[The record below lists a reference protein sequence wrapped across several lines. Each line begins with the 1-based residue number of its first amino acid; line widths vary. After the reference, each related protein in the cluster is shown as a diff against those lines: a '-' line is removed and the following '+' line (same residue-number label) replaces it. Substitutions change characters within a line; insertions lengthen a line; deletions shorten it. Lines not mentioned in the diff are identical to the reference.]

1 MTTSTQQ
8 IPSNPALDFANA
20 ILEETNGGLEII
32 DMLHDIA
39 QGVRQNSTT
48 RDRIN
53 ASRILLDRGLG
64 KCPKQ
69 SPVTSPNPTPETN
82 DVEPAPYS
90 IRGAIRES
98 PPSVPHNKPESPRL
112 VTQLDNALHQ
122 SLGPAPSAE
131 TPPTH
136 SPLSTNHSPLQSTIQ
151 QHILEITN
159 NGRTLMA
166 VLTEICRAPDDDP
179 RACPEQEPALSLSK
193 GGRIKD
199 SHRVTAGRMLIDR
212 LMGMT
217 PMPFTSAVHPEH
229 GPDQAQVEEEPFDKE
244 LWDEIFAELKQKEE
258 AGIITPDPNAP
269 QVDSPI
275 FRFPEDFDSAPY
287 EEEEAAKFRA
297 EIALQVERRKKWPE
311 FEEYRR
317 KKLAQMY
324 PSHSEDG
331 KSPDT

>member
-69 SPVTSPNPTPETN
+69 SPVTTDPTPNPAPEPSSRKPETT
-82 DVEPAPYS
+82 
-90 IRGAIRES
+90 
-98 PPSVPHNKPESPRL
+98 NKPESPRL

-122 SLGPAPSAE
+122 SLGPAPTAE

-166 VLTEICRAPDDDP
+166 VLTNICRAPDDAP
-179 RACPEQEPALSLSK
+179 NV
-193 GGRIKD
+193 KD

-212 LMGMT
+212 LMGMRPT
-217 PMPFTSAVHPEH
+217 PFTSAAHPEH
-229 GPDQAQVEEEPFDKE
+229 SPDQAQVEEDTFDE
-244 LWDEIFAELKQKEE
+244 EVWEGIIAELKQKEE
-258 AGIITPDPNAP
+258 DGILHPDPNAP
-269 QVDSPI
+269 KLDMPI
-275 FRFPEDFDSAPY
+275 FRFPKDFDSGPY

-317 KKLAQMY
+317 KKLAQIY
-324 PSHSEDG
+324 PSHSDDG
-331 KSPDT
+331 DPPDT

>member
-8 IPSNPALDFANA
+8 LPSNPALDFANA

-69 SPVTSPNPTPETN
+69 SPVTTDPTPNPAPEPSSHKPETT
-82 DVEPAPYS
+82 
-90 IRGAIRES
+90 
-98 PPSVPHNKPESPRL
+98 NKPESPRL

-136 SPLSTNHSPLQSTIQ
+136 SSLSTNHSPLQSTIQ

-159 NGRTLMA
+159 NGRTLMT
-166 VLTEICRAPDDDP
+166 VLTNICRAPDDDP

-193 GGRIKD
+193 GRRIKD

-212 LMGMT
+212 LMGMSPT
-217 PMPFTSAVHPEH
+217 PFTSAVHLEH
-229 GPDQAQVEEEPFDKE
+229 SPDQAQVEEEPYNKEVWDDIIVKLKALEAKHNLDPNRHIPRLDHSTYMLPDDFDFTPH
-244 LWDEIFAELKQKEE
+244 LEE
-258 AGIITPDPNAP
+258 ADQFT
-269 QVDSPI
+269 
-275 FRFPEDFDSAPY
+275 
-287 EEEEAAKFRA
+287 A
-297 EIALQVERRKKWPE
+297 EIELRAERRKKWPE

-317 KKLAQMY
+317 KKLAQTY

>member
-1 MTTSTQQ
+1 MNQSTQQ

-69 SPVTSPNPTPETN
+69 SPVTTDPTPNPAPE
-82 DVEPAPYS
+82 
-90 IRGAIRES
+90 
-98 PPSVPHNKPESPRL
+98 PSSHKPKTTNKPESPRL

-122 SLGPAPSAE
+122 SLGPAPTAE
-131 TPPTH
+131 TPTTH
-136 SPLSTNHSPLQSTIQ
+136 STLSTNHSPLQSTIQ

-166 VLTEICRAPDDDP
+166 VLTNICRAPDDDP
-179 RACPEQEPALSLSK
+179 RACPEP
-193 GGRIKD
+193 RRRVKD

-212 LMGMT
+212 LMGMSPT
-217 PMPFTSAVHPEH
+217 PFTSAVHLEH
-229 GPDQAQVEEEPFDKE
+229 SPTQAQVEEEPYNKEVWDDIIVKLKALEAKHNLDPNRHIPRLDHSTYMLPDDFDFTPH
-244 LWDEIFAELKQKEE
+244 LEE
-258 AGIITPDPNAP
+258 ADQFT
-269 QVDSPI
+269 
-275 FRFPEDFDSAPY
+275 
-287 EEEEAAKFRA
+287 A
-297 EIALQVERRKKWPE
+297 EIELRAERRKKWPE

>member
-8 IPSNPALDFANA
+8 IPANPALDFANA

-69 SPVTSPNPTPETN
+69 SPVTTDPTPNPAPEPSSRKPETT
-82 DVEPAPYS
+82 
-90 IRGAIRES
+90 
-98 PPSVPHNKPESPRL
+98 NKPESPRL

-159 NGRTLMA
+159 NGRTLMT
-166 VLTEICRAPDDDP
+166 VLTNICRAPDDDP
-179 RACPEQEPALSLSK
+179 KACPEQEPALSLSK
-193 GGRIKD
+193 GRRIKD

-212 LMGMT
+212 LMGMRPT
-217 PMPFTSAVHPEH
+217 PFTSAAHPEH
-229 GPDQAQVEEEPFDKE
+229 GPDQAQVEEDTFDE
-244 LWDEIFAELKQKEE
+244 EVWEGIIAELKQKEE
-258 AGIITPDPNAP
+258 DGILHPDPNAP
-269 QVDSPI
+269 KLDMPI
-275 FRFPEDFDSAPY
+275 FRFPKDFDSGPY

-297 EIALQVERRKKWPE
+297 EIALQIERRKKWPE

-317 KKLAQMY
+317 KKLAQTY

>member
-69 SPVTSPNPTPETN
+69 SPVTTDPTPNPAPE
-82 DVEPAPYS
+82 PSSRKP
-90 IRGAIRES
+90 ES
-98 PPSVPHNKPESPRL
+98 TNKPESPRL

-159 NGRTLMA
+159 NGRTLMT
-166 VLTEICRAPDDDP
+166 VLTNICRAPDDDP
-179 RACPEQEPALSLSK
+179 RACPEQEPALSLSN
-193 GGRIKD
+193 GRRVKD

-212 LMGMT
+212 LMGMS
-217 PMPFTSAVHPEH
+217 PMPFTSAIHLEH
-229 GPDQAQVEEEPFDKE
+229 SPDQAQVEEEPYNKEVWDDIIVKLKALEAKHNLDPNRHIPRLDHSTYMPPDDFDYTPH
-244 LWDEIFAELKQKEE
+244 LEE
-258 AGIITPDPNAP
+258 ADQFT
-269 QVDSPI
+269 
-275 FRFPEDFDSAPY
+275 
-287 EEEEAAKFRA
+287 A
-297 EIALQVERRKKWPE
+297 EIELRAERRKKWPE

-317 KKLAQMY
+317 KKLAQTY

>member
-1 MTTSTQQ
+1 MNQSTQQ
-8 IPSNPALDFANA
+8 LPSNPALDFANA

-69 SPVTSPNPTPETN
+69 SPVTTDTTPNPDPNTDDN
-82 DVEPAPYS
+82 DVATFS
-90 IRGAIRES
+90 ES
-98 PPSVPHNKPESPRL
+98 SPSVPHNKPESPRL

-122 SLGPAPSAE
+122 SLGPAPTAE
-131 TPPTH
+131 TPTTH

-166 VLTEICRAPDDDP
+166 VLTNICLAPDDDP
-179 RACPEQEPALSLSK
+179 RACPEPRR
-193 GGRIKD
+193 RIKD

-212 LMGMT
+212 LMGMSPT
-217 PMPFTSAVHPEH
+217 PFTSAVHLEH
-229 GPDQAQVEEEPFDKE
+229 SPGQAQVEEEPFDKE

-275 FRFPEDFDSAPY
+275 FRFPEDFDSTPY

-297 EIALQVERRKKWPE
+297 EIALQVERRKQWPE

-317 KKLAQMY
+317 KKLAQIY
-324 PSHSEDG
+324 PSHSDDD
-331 KSPDT
+331 SPPDT

>member
-1 MTTSTQQ
+1 MTASTQQ

-69 SPVTSPNPTPETN
+69 SPVTTDTTPNPDPNTDHNP
-82 DVEPAPYS
+82 EPAEGE
-90 IRGAIRES
+90 RGAC
-98 PPSVPHNKPESPRL
+98 PERSRR

-131 TPPTH
+131 TPTTH
-136 SPLSTNHSPLQSTIQ
+136 STLSTNHSPLQSTIQ

-166 VLTEICRAPDDDP
+166 VLTNICRAPDDDP
-179 RACPEQEPALSLSK
+179 RACPEP
-193 GGRIKD
+193 RRRVKD

-212 LMGMT
+212 LMGMSPT
-217 PMPFTSAVHPEH
+217 PFTSAVHLEH
-229 GPDQAQVEEEPFDKE
+229 SPGQAQVEEEPYNKEVWDDIIVKLKALEAKHNLDPNRHIPRLDHSTYMLPDDFDFTPH
-244 LWDEIFAELKQKEE
+244 LEE
-258 AGIITPDPNAP
+258 ADQFT
-269 QVDSPI
+269 
-275 FRFPEDFDSAPY
+275 
-287 EEEEAAKFRA
+287 A
-297 EIALQVERRKKWPE
+297 EIELRAERRKKWPE

-317 KKLAQMY
+317 KKLAQTY
-324 PSHSEDG
+324 PSHSENG

>member
-1 MTTSTQQ
+1 MNQAAQQ

-69 SPVTSPNPTPETN
+69 SPVTTDPTPNPAPEPSSRKPETT
-82 DVEPAPYS
+82 
-90 IRGAIRES
+90 
-98 PPSVPHNKPESPRL
+98 NKPESPRL

-122 SLGPAPSAE
+122 SLGPAPTAE

-166 VLTEICRAPDDDP
+166 VLTNICRAPDDDP

-193 GGRIKD
+193 GRRVKD

-212 LMGMT
+212 LMGMRPT
-217 PMPFTSAVHPEH
+217 PFTSAVHLEH
-229 GPDQAQVEEEPFDKE
+229 GPDQAQVEEEPYNKEVWDDIIVKLKALEAKHNLDPNRHIPRLDHSTYMLPDDFDFTPH
-244 LWDEIFAELKQKEE
+244 LEE
-258 AGIITPDPNAP
+258 ADQFT
-269 QVDSPI
+269 
-275 FRFPEDFDSAPY
+275 
-287 EEEEAAKFRA
+287 A
-297 EIALQVERRKKWPE
+297 EIELRAERRKKWPE

-317 KKLAQMY
+317 KKLAQTY

>member
-1 MTTSTQQ
+1 MNQATQQ
-8 IPSNPALDFANA
+8 IPSNPALDFANS

-69 SPVTSPNPTPETN
+69 SPVTTDPTPNPAPEPSSRKPETT
-82 DVEPAPYS
+82 
-90 IRGAIRES
+90 
-98 PPSVPHNKPESPRL
+98 NKPESPRL

-166 VLTEICRAPDDDP
+166 VLTNICRAPDDDP
-179 RACPEQEPALSLSK
+179 RACPEPRR
-193 GGRIKD
+193 RIKD

-212 LMGMT
+212 LMGMSPT
-217 PMPFTSAVHPEH
+217 PFTSAVHLEH
-229 GPDQAQVEEEPFDKE
+229 SPDQAQVEEEPFDKE
-244 LWDEIFAELKQKEE
+244 LWDEIFTELKQKEE
-258 AGIITPDPNAP
+258 DGIITPDPNAP

-317 KKLAQMY
+317 KKLAQTY

>member
-1 MTTSTQQ
+1 MNQSNQQ
-8 IPSNPALDFANA
+8 FPSNPALDFANA

-69 SPVTSPNPTPETN
+69 SPVTTDPTPNPAPKTDHNP
-82 DVEPAPYS
+82 EPAEGE
-90 IRGAIRES
+90 RGAC
-98 PPSVPHNKPESPRL
+98 PERSRR

-122 SLGPAPSAE
+122 SLGPAPTAE

-166 VLTEICRAPDDDP
+166 VLTNICRAPDDDP
-179 RACPEQEPALSLSK
+179 NV
-193 GGRIKD
+193 KD

-212 LMGMT
+212 LMGMRPT
-217 PMPFTSAVHPEH
+217 PFTSAVHLEH
-229 GPDQAQVEEEPFDKE
+229 SPDQAQVEEEPFDKE

-297 EIALQVERRKKWPE
+297 EIALQAERRKKWPE

-317 KKLAQMY
+317 KKLAQIY
-324 PSHSEDG
+324 PSHSDDD
-331 KSPDT
+331 SPPDT

>member
-1 MTTSTQQ
+1 MNQSTQQ
-8 IPSNPALDFANA
+8 LPSNPALDFANA

-69 SPVTSPNPTPETN
+69 SPVTTDTTPNPDPNTDDN
-82 DVEPAPYS
+82 DVATFS
-90 IRGAIRES
+90 ES
-98 PPSVPHNKPESPRL
+98 SPSVPHNKPESPRL

-131 TPPTH
+131 TPTTH
-136 SPLSTNHSPLQSTIQ
+136 STLSTNHSPLQSTIQ

-166 VLTEICRAPDDDP
+166 VLTNICLAPDDDP
-179 RACPEQEPALSLSK
+179 RACPKP
-193 GGRIKD
+193 RRRVKD

-212 LMGMT
+212 LMGMSPT
-217 PMPFTSAVHPEH
+217 PFTSDAHTEH
-229 GPDQAQVEEEPFDKE
+229 SPGQAQVEEEPFDKE

-275 FRFPEDFDSAPY
+275 FRFPEDFDSTPY

-297 EIALQVERRKKWPE
+297 EIALQVERRKQWPE

-317 KKLAQMY
+317 KKLAQIY
-324 PSHSEDG
+324 PSHSDDD
-331 KSPDT
+331 SPPDT

>member
-1 MTTSTQQ
+1 MNQSTQQ

-69 SPVTSPNPTPETN
+69 SPVTTDTTPNPAPEPSSRKPETT
-82 DVEPAPYS
+82 
-90 IRGAIRES
+90 
-98 PPSVPHNKPESPRL
+98 NKPESPRL
-112 VTQLDNALHQ
+112 VTQLDNALHR
-122 SLGPAPSAE
+122 SLGPAPTAD

-159 NGRTLMA
+159 NGRTLMT
-166 VLTEICRAPDDDP
+166 VLTNICRAPDDDP
-179 RACPEQEPALSLSK
+179 RACPEPRR
-193 GGRIKD
+193 RIKD

-212 LMGMT
+212 LMGMRPT
-217 PMPFTSAVHPEH
+217 PFTSAVHLEH
-229 GPDQAQVEEEPFDKE
+229 SPDQAQVEEEPFDKE
-244 LWDEIFAELKQKEE
+244 LWDEIFTELKQKEE
-258 AGIITPDPNAP
+258 DGIITPDSNAP

-317 KKLAQMY
+317 KKLAQIY
-324 PSHSEDG
+324 PSHSDDD
-331 KSPDT
+331 SPPDT

>member
-20 ILEETNGGLEII
+20 IIEETNGGLEII

-69 SPVTSPNPTPETN
+69 SPVTTDPTPNPAPEPSSRKPETT
-82 DVEPAPYS
+82 
-90 IRGAIRES
+90 
-98 PPSVPHNKPESPRL
+98 NKPESPRL

-131 TPPTH
+131 TPGTH

-159 NGRTLMA
+159 NGRTLMT
-166 VLTEICRAPDDDP
+166 VLTNICRAPDDDP

-193 GGRIKD
+193 GRRVKD

-212 LMGMT
+212 LMGMRPT
-217 PMPFTSAVHPEH
+217 PFTSAVHLEH
-229 GPDQAQVEEEPFDKE
+229 GPDQAQVEEEPYNKEIWDDIIVKLKALEAKHNLDPNRHIPRRDHSTYMLPDDFDYTPQ
-244 LWDEIFAELKQKEE
+244 LEE
-258 AGIITPDPNAP
+258 ADQFT
-269 QVDSPI
+269 
-275 FRFPEDFDSAPY
+275 
-287 EEEEAAKFRA
+287 A
-297 EIALQVERRKKWPE
+297 EIELRAERRKKWPE

>member
-69 SPVTSPNPTPETN
+69 SPVTTDTTPNPDPNTDDNP
-82 DVEPAPYS
+82 EPAEGE
-90 IRGAIRES
+90 RGACPER
-98 PPSVPHNKPESPRL
+98 KPALSMSKGRR

-122 SLGPAPSAE
+122 SLGPAPTAE
-131 TPPTH
+131 TPTTH
-136 SPLSTNHSPLQSTIQ
+136 STLSTNHSPLQSTIQ

-166 VLTEICRAPDDDP
+166 VLTNICRAPDDDP
-179 RACPEQEPALSLSK
+179 RACPEPRR
-193 GGRIKD
+193 RIKD

-212 LMGMT
+212 LMGMSPT
-217 PMPFTSAVHPEH
+217 PFTSAVHLEH
-229 GPDQAQVEEEPFDKE
+229 SPGQAQVEEEPFDVE
-244 LWDEIFAELKQKEE
+244 VWEGIIAELKQKEE
-258 AGIITPDPNAP
+258 DGILHPNPNTPKMDYSTYLSATDEE
-269 QVDSPI
+269 V
-275 FRFPEDFDSAPY
+275 APY
-287 EEEEAAKFRA
+287 AEEEAAKFRA
-297 EIALQVERRKKWPE
+297 DNALRLERRKKWPE

-317 KKLAQMY
+317 KKLAQIY
-324 PSHSEDG
+324 PSHSDDDG
-331 KSPDT
+331 GPPDT

>member
-1 MTTSTQQ
+1 MNQPAQQ

-69 SPVTSPNPTPETN
+69 SPVTTDTTPNPAPEPSSRKPETT
-82 DVEPAPYS
+82 
-90 IRGAIRES
+90 
-98 PPSVPHNKPESPRL
+98 NKPESPRL
-112 VTQLDNALHQ
+112 VTQLDNALHR
-122 SLGPAPSAE
+122 SLGPAPTAE
-131 TPPTH
+131 TRPTH

-166 VLTEICRAPDDDP
+166 VLTNICRAPDDDP
-179 RACPEQEPALSLSK
+179 RACPEP
-193 GGRIKD
+193 RRRVKD
-199 SHRVTAGRMLIDR
+199 SHRVTAGRILIDR
-212 LMGMT
+212 LMGMSPT
-217 PMPFTSAVHPEH
+217 PFTSAVHLEH
-229 GPDQAQVEEEPFDKE
+229 SPDQAQVEEEPFDKE
-244 LWDEIFAELKQKEE
+244 LWDEIFTELKQKEE

-317 KKLAQMY
+317 KKLAQIY
-324 PSHSEDG
+324 PSHSDDD
-331 KSPDT
+331 SPPDT

>member
-1 MTTSTQQ
+1 MNQSTQQ
-8 IPSNPALDFANA
+8 LPSNPALDFANA

-69 SPVTSPNPTPETN
+69 SPVTTDTTPNPAPNTDHNP
-82 DVEPAPYS
+82 EPAEGE
-90 IRGAIRES
+90 RGACPER
-98 PPSVPHNKPESPRL
+98 KPALSMSKGRR

-136 SPLSTNHSPLQSTIQ
+136 STLSTNHSPLQSTIQ

-166 VLTEICRAPDDDP
+166 VLTNICRAPDDDP
-179 RACPEQEPALSLSK
+179 RACPEP
-193 GGRIKD
+193 RRRVKD

-212 LMGMT
+212 LMGMSPT
-217 PMPFTSAVHPEH
+217 PFTSAVHLEH
-229 GPDQAQVEEEPFDKE
+229 SPGQAQVEEEPYNKEVWDDIIVKLKALEAKHNLDPNRHIPRLDHSTYMLPDDFDFTPH
-244 LWDEIFAELKQKEE
+244 LEE
-258 AGIITPDPNAP
+258 ADQFT
-269 QVDSPI
+269 
-275 FRFPEDFDSAPY
+275 
-287 EEEEAAKFRA
+287 A
-297 EIALQVERRKKWPE
+297 EIELRAERRKKWPE

-317 KKLAQMY
+317 KKLAQTY

>member
-1 MTTSTQQ
+1 
-8 IPSNPALDFANA
+8 
-20 ILEETNGGLEII
+20 
-32 DMLHDIA
+32 MLHDIA

-69 SPVTSPNPTPETN
+69 SPVTTDPTPNPAPE
-82 DVEPAPYS
+82 
-90 IRGAIRES
+90 
-98 PPSVPHNKPESPRL
+98 PSSHKPESPRL

-131 TPPTH
+131 TPGTH

-159 NGRTLMA
+159 NGRTLMT
-166 VLTEICRAPDDDP
+166 VLTNICRAPDDDP
-179 RACPEQEPALSLSK
+179 RACPEPRR
-193 GGRIKD
+193 RIKD

-212 LMGMT
+212 LMGMSPT
-217 PMPFTSAVHPEH
+217 PFTSAAHPEH

-244 LWDEIFAELKQKEE
+244 VWEGIIAELKQKEE
-258 AGIITPDPNAP
+258 DGILHPDPNAP
-269 QVDSPI
+269 KLDMPI
-275 FRFPEDFDSAPY
+275 FRFPKDFDSGPY

-297 EIALQVERRKKWPE
+297 EIALQIERRKKWPE

-317 KKLAQMY
+317 KKLAQTY

>member
-1 MTTSTQQ
+1 MITSTQQ

-69 SPVTSPNPTPETN
+69 SPVTTDPTPNPAPEPSSRKPETT
-82 DVEPAPYS
+82 
-90 IRGAIRES
+90 
-98 PPSVPHNKPESPRL
+98 NKPESPRL
-112 VTQLDNALHQ
+112 VTQLDNALHR

-166 VLTEICRAPDDDP
+166 VLTNICRAPDDDP
-179 RACPEQEPALSLSK
+179 RACPEP
-193 GGRIKD
+193 RRRVKD

-212 LMGMT
+212 LMGMSPT
-217 PMPFTSAVHPEH
+217 PFTSAAHPEH

-244 LWDEIFAELKQKEE
+244 VWEGIIAELKQKEE
-258 AGIITPDPNAP
+258 DGILHPDPNAP
-269 QVDSPI
+269 KLDMPI
-275 FRFPEDFDSAPY
+275 FRFPKDFDSGPY

-297 EIALQVERRKKWPE
+297 EIALQIERRKKWPE

-317 KKLAQMY
+317 KKLAQTY
-324 PSHSEDG
+324 PSHSEDDDP
-331 KSPDT
+331 PDT

>member
-69 SPVTSPNPTPETN
+69 SPVDSPNPTPETN

-98 PPSVPHNKPESPRL
+98 PTPETTNKPESPRL

-136 SPLSTNHSPLQSTIQ
+136 SSLSTNHSPLQSTIQ

-159 NGRTLMA
+159 NGRTLMT
-166 VLTEICRAPDDDP
+166 VLTNICRAPDDDP

-193 GGRIKD
+193 GRRIKD

-212 LMGMT
+212 LMGMSPT
-217 PMPFTSAVHPEH
+217 PFTSAVHLEH
-229 GPDQAQVEEEPFDKE
+229 SPDQAQVEEEPYNKEVWDDIIVKLKALEAKHNLDPNRHIPRLDHSTYMLPDDFDFTPH
-244 LWDEIFAELKQKEE
+244 LEE
-258 AGIITPDPNAP
+258 ADQFT
-269 QVDSPI
+269 
-275 FRFPEDFDSAPY
+275 
-287 EEEEAAKFRA
+287 A
-297 EIALQVERRKKWPE
+297 EIELRAERRKKWPE

-317 KKLAQMY
+317 KKLAQTY